1 MEPDRSMP
9 IRLPVPPRLLLM
21 GLLLMGLL
29 LVAGCAVEDSH
40 IARDARTRLLGLK
53 EVDLVACLGGPDQHS
68 SYAGTNVLTWYA
80 NSNSSIGFSPPV
92 IGGFSIN
99 NGGYCHITVRTDA
112 GVVSHVIYSGEK
124 NATLAPDAYCAPI
137 LRSCMAELRA
147 LPRPPATP
155 H

>member
-1 MEPDRSMP
+1 MECDHLTP
-9 IRLPVPPRLLLM
+9 IRPLILPRLLIR
-21 GLLLMGLL
+21 GLLLVGLP
-29 LVAGCAVEDSH
+29 LVAGCAVEDSR
-40 IARDARTRLLGLK
+40 IAAEARTRLLGLK
-53 EVDLVACLGGPDQHS
+53 EVELVACLGGPDQHS

-99 NGGYCHITVRTDA
+99 NGGYCHVTVRTDA

-147 LPRPPATP
+147 APRPPATP
-155 H
+155 R